1 MKKKLTAI
9 VMVVVLTLSMSL
21 TALAASSSTGGH
33 SKPHKSSGS
42 KNSGSE
48 SSSTAPSSVSP
59 NQETTVA
66 KAAPGGKVAAKTVK
80 VVMVGADG
88 KVLATTLDSVISS
101 TQSTIVLSA
110 ISKQQAVVT
119 VQALM
124 TTAPTDFFVRT
135 VEALAAMKSTS
146 MVVNNCGTVKTKAV
160 ATDARG
166 NHIASAGAIKNVTSG
181 CLIMLMSV
189 DSDGRVEYVEG
200 VVDPVTGA
208 VLGVFKG
215 VPTVITVLVLA

>member
-9 VMVVVLTLSMSL
+9 ALVVVLTLCMSF
-21 TALAASSSTGGH
+21 TALAASSRPGGH
-33 SKPHKSSGS
+33 SSGKSKKESSSG
-42 KNSGSE
+42 G
-48 SSSTAPSSVSP
+48 SSSTASTSVSP
-59 NQETTVA
+59 DQETTVA
-66 KAAPGGKVAAKTVK
+66 KAVPGGKVAAKTVK
-80 VVMVGADG
+80 VAMVGADG
-88 KVLATTLDSVISS
+88 KVSATTLDSVISS
-101 TQSTIVLSA
+101 TQSMIVLSA
-110 ISKQQAVVT
+110 ISKQQAAVT

-135 VEALAAMKSTS
+135 VEALATMKSTS

-166 NHIASAGAIKNVTSG
+166 NHIASAGVIKNVTSG

-189 DSDGRVEYVEG
+189 DADGRVEYVEG